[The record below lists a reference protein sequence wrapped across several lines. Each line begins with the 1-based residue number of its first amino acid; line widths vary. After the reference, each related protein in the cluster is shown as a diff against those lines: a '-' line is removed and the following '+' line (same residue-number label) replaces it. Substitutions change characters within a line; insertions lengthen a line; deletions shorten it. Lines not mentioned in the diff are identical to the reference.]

1 MTTENNWE
9 TQAQRLE
16 DLINNDIGNVKNI
29 LKRAEE
35 TKNNIKTKISA
46 LKSKINSNKLKQG
59 EIATLQKEIAGLKE
73 NIEIK
78 EKDIKRFQTNETT
91 NNKKLAELQNELS
104 TQQKNVNDKL
114 TSLLS
119 LLQSNQKDYDSIN
132 EQFDAITKE
141 INNLVDNQGDDNEG
155 EDPNGTWKD
164 VDNETRPQTPQESKK
179 TRDDRKQ
186 KLKQHFD
193 ENEFGKDFIKINL
206 SGHNVAD
213 NNKIDHIY
221 FPTSNNLTYF
231 YYDKEDKEIMD
242 KIEKWNNKNPKLK
255 ITVKPPFDTGATRQN
270 SRLVPNSTNR
280 TRTGLTPFEI
290 GPEKGGKKKKTKRK
304 AVKKRKT
311 MKKKKNRR

>member
-35 TKNNIKTKISA
+35 TKNNIITKISA

-78 EKDIKRFQTNETT
+78 EKDIERFRTNETAS
-91 NNKKLAELQNELS
+91 NERLEKLQNELS

-132 EQFDAITKE
+132 EQFEAITKE

-155 EDPNGTWKD
+155 EDPSGTRKK
-164 VDNETRPQTPQESKK
+164 VDTETKLQTPQEAQKI
-179 TRDDRKQ
+179 REERKQ
-186 KLKQHFD
+186 KLKKS
-193 ENEFGKDFIKINL
+193 FGESFIKINL
-206 SGHNVAD
+206 NEHNAAD
-213 NNKIDHIY
+213 KKKIDHIY
-221 FPTSNNLTYF
+221 FRPSNNKLTYF
-231 YYDKEDKEIMD
+231 YYDKEDKKIMD
-242 KIEKWNNKNPKLK
+242 KIEKWNDKNSDLK
-255 ITVKPPFDTGATRQN
+255 ITVKPPFDTGATIQK
-270 SRLVPNSTNR
+270 SRLEANSTNR